1 MKTEAL
7 IIDFLAEC
15 AVRGLSAKTVE
26 QYGWALTRLG
36 KDCPMLP
43 CTESQVLTV
52 VGQGLSVFRR
62 SLRLGV

>member
-26 QYGWALTRLG
+26 QYGWAR
-36 KDCPMLP
+36 
-43 CTESQVLTV
+43 
-52 VGQGLSVFRR
+52 
-62 SLRLGV
+62 